1 MSPVTLVLFRLA
13 LAILSILFRRFHRAL
28 LLVAHA
34 IDAVLLVGLFARLS
48 TSGTGEFILGPW
60 TSATSIAFSLDRIG
74 LTFAFL
80 GFALSLA
87 VMLYAWRETLR
98 PYAFLLLHLLIGSC
112 YALSFTKDLFN
123 AYVLFELITLSSFL
137 LVGYERKARQIWA
150 SLRYLILSSFGM
162 TIFLFGI
169 AVLYHHTGTLHLDTL
184 APIIASNQPAPWI
197 TLSAALLVTGVAV
210 KAGVF
215 IFSLWLPSAHAEAP
229 PAVSALLSG
238 LVIKMGVVELFRLS
252 GVFPLETTLLVL
264 GFITAFLGLV
274 YAIRTKRIKRM
285 LAFSTLSQIGYLL
298 IGFGAGTEGA
308 RVGALDYA
316 VAHGL
321 FKGLL
326 FLAIGEI
333 AALAGSDKL
342 EHLVEH
348 RDRFPRACR
357 WVLIVACLGILGLP
371 PFAGFAAKAVLEAG
385 IDSTLVHTL
394 VVLVTVGT
402 TAAFAKLIPLLSRP
416 FGGPRCS
423 ISRALGYGWLGVAI
437 LFFLPLS
444 RLLVPRPIWLTLF
457 NALAFVEALAAVLL
471 GFVVYRLLRR
481 VPWRLPHAIFGIEE
495 ALMTVLAGFL
505 LVWGLLVTV

>member
-1 MSPVTLVLFRLA
+1 MTPAYLVLCRIA
-13 LAILSILFRRFHRAL
+13 LSVLSVLLRKGHRQ
-28 LLVAHA
+28 LLVLAHL
-34 IDAVLLVGLFARLS
+34 IDAGLIGMLFVRLYTVG
-48 TSGTGEFILGPW
+48 ECECVLGPW
-60 TSATSIAFSLDRIG
+60 TAATSIAFSVDRIG
-74 LTFAFL
+74 LTFVSLA
-80 GFALSLA
+80 FALSVA
-87 VMLYAWRETLR
+87 VTLYTWRDALK
-98 PYAFLLLHLLIGSC
+98 PYAFLLLNLLVGAC

-137 LVGYERKARQIWA
+137 LVGYDRKPCQIWA

-169 AVLYHHTGTLHLDTL
+169 AVAYYHAGTLHLDAL
-184 APIIASNQPAPWI
+184 ASAVAANPSSPWI
-197 TLSAALLVTGVAV
+197 TLSAALLVTGVSV

-215 IFSLWLPSAHAEAP
+215 VFSLWLPSAHAEAP

-264 GFITAFLGLV
+264 GFVTAFLGLV
-274 YAIRTKRIKRM
+274 YAVRTKHIKRM
-285 LAFSTLSQIGYLL
+285 LAFHTLSQIGYLL
-298 IGFGAGTEGA
+298 IGFGAGTESA

-326 FLAIGEI
+326 FLVVGEI
-333 AALAGSDKL
+333 ATLAGSDDL
-342 EHLVEH
+342 DQLVQH

-357 WVLIVACLGILGLP
+357 WMLIVACLGILGLP

-385 IDSTLVHTL
+385 IHSTLVHAL
-394 VVLVTVGT
+394 VALVSVGT
-402 TAAFAKLIPLLSRP
+402 AASFAKLVPLLSRP
-416 FGGPRCS
+416 FGGPRCAVP
-423 ISRALGYGWLGVAI
+423 RAVGYGWLGAAI

-444 RLLVPRPIWLTLF
+444 RLLVPQPIWLTTF

-471 GFVVYRLLRR
+471 GFAVYRLLQH
-481 VPWRLPHAIFGIEE
+481 VPWRLPRNIFRIEE
-495 ALMTVLAGFL
+495 ALTAVLAGFI
-505 LVWGLLVTV
+505 LVWSLLAAA